1 MPKVIIS
8 DTSCLIVFSKIN
20 ELEVLKRLYSEIVT
34 TEEVADEF
42 GQVLPDWVSIQS
54 VKNKHYQEELKL
66 KVDVGE
72 ASALAL
78 AVENHDSLLIVDDFK
93 ARKLATSLGIDII
106 GSIGI
111 LVKAK
116 NEGIIDSV
124 KPFFE
129 RIRNTDFRIS
139 DDLEAAA
146 LKEAGES

>member
-1 MPKVIIS
+1 MPKAIIS
-8 DTSCLIVFSKIN
+8 DTSCLIVFAKIN
-20 ELEVLKRLYSEIVT
+20 ELDLLRRLFTEIVT
-34 TEEVADEF
+34 SDEVADEF
-42 GQVLPDWVSIQS
+42 GQVLPDWISVQS
-54 VKNKHYQEELKL
+54 VKNKYYQEELKL
-66 KVDVGE
+66 KVDSGE
-72 ASALAL
+72 ASAIAL

-116 NEGIIDSV
+116 NEGVIVSV

-139 DDLEAAA
+139 DDLESAA
-146 LKEAGES
+146 LKEAGE

>member
-1 MPKVIIS
+1 MPKIIIS
-8 DTSCLIVFSKIN
+8 DTSCLIVFAKIN
-20 ELEVLKRLYSEIVT
+20 ELDLLRRLFTEIVT
-34 TEEVADEF
+34 TDEVADEF
-42 GQVLPDWVSIQS
+42 GQVLPDWISVQS
-54 VKNKHYQEELKL
+54 VKNKYYQEELKL
-66 KVDVGE
+66 KVDSGE
-72 ASALAL
+72 ASAIAL

-116 NEGIIDSV
+116 NEGVIVSV

-139 DDLEAAA
+139 DDLESAA
-146 LKEAGES
+146 LKEAGE

>member
-1 MPKVIIS
+1 MPKAIIS
-8 DTSCLIVFSKIN
+8 DTSCLIVYAKIN
-20 ELEVLKRLYSEIVT
+20 ELDLLRRLFTEIVT
-34 TEEVADEF
+34 NDEVADEF
-42 GQVLPDWVSIQS
+42 GQVLPDWISVQS
-54 VKNKHYQEELKL
+54 VKNKYYQEELKL
-66 KVDVGE
+66 KVDSGE
-72 ASALAL
+72 ASAIAL

-116 NEGIIDSV
+116 NERVIVSV

-139 DDLEAAA
+139 DDLESAA
-146 LKEAGES
+146 LKEAGE

>member
-1 MPKVIIS
+1 MPKAIIS
-8 DTSCLIVFSKIN
+8 DTSCLIVFAKIN
-20 ELEVLKRLYSEIVT
+20 ELDLLRRLFTEIVT
-34 TEEVADEF
+34 TDEVADEF
-42 GQVLPDWVSIQS
+42 GQVLPDWISVQS
-54 VKNKHYQEELKL
+54 VKNKYYQEELKL
-66 KVDVGE
+66 KVDSGE
-72 ASALAL
+72 ASAIAL

-116 NEGIIDSV
+116 NEGVIVSV

-139 DDLEAAA
+139 DDLESAA
-146 LKEAGES
+146 LKEAGE

>member
-93 ARKLATSLGIDII
+93 ARKLAASLGIDII

-139 DDLEAAA
+139 DDLESAA
-146 LKEAGES
+146 LKEAGE